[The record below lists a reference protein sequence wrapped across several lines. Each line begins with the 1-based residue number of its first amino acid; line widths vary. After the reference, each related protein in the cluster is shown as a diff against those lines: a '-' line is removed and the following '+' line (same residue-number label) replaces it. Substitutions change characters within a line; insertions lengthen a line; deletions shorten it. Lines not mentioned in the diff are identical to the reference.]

1 MKISLCIMGC
11 GGYAKSVLSEISDM
25 TDLFDF
31 YFASRDRDKAKAYCE
46 QFGGSGYYG
55 SYKEAAADSKID
67 AMYFFTPHH
76 LHLEHATLAAGSSKH
91 IMMEKPVARDVEEA
105 RRLIQVAKDCNVK
118 LMVAENYRFLPAI
131 ERCKAMI
138 DAGEIGVLRQ
148 IQMDAESFGA
158 STEWRTDKKLT
169 GGGVFIDGGIHYVDA
184 MMTLGGYPESV
195 FAIKPPQVHHQ
206 TQGEDGI
213 AVMARLPGGV
223 VGLLNFSRG
232 TPVPEARHEIRVT
245 GSEASLRFHP
255 MGDVID
261 FQSSTTSRT
270 IQLPETRKGLR
281 PMMQEFH
288 SSISEDRVPRMSGE
302 EGLKALAIVL
312 AAYKSAEEGGEA
324 RLNPI

>member
-31 YFASRDRDKAKAYCE
+31 YFASRDRGKAKAYCE

-184 MMTLGGYPESV
+184 MMTLSVEERDPDLRGCRVLQMVKNRFGGSGGTFFLELNKRGFKEV
-195 FAIKPPQVHHQ
+195 
-206 TQGEDGI
+206 
-213 AVMARLPGGV
+213 ARV
-223 VGLLNFSRG
+223 S
-232 TPVPEARHEIRVT
+232 
-245 GSEASLRFHP
+245 
-255 MGDVID
+255 
-261 FQSSTTSRT
+261 
-270 IQLPETRKGLR
+270 
-281 PMMQEFH
+281 
-288 SSISEDRVPRMSGE
+288 
-302 EGLKALAIVL
+302 
-312 AAYKSAEEGGEA
+312 AA
-324 RLNPI
+324 